1 MAAAGEV
8 VMLGGILLP
17 LLLVVAVSGEP
28 PPISRRSF
36 PEGFIF
42 GTASSSYQ
50 VKLPLPFQSYSS
62 IGTELSSLLL
72 SRTFVTSCKRLSLS
86 LNLQI

>member
-1 MAAAGEV
+1 MGVAAMIGRLLLLQLLILLAAASAA
-8 VMLGGILLP
+8 
-17 LLLVVAVSGEP
+17 VAAYDGAGQL

-50 VKLPLPFQSYSS
+50 VKVCSIQSRISFS
-62 IGTELSSLLL
+62 I
-72 SRTFVTSCKRLSLS
+72 
-86 LNLQI
+86 